1 MFGEIPMKLLCIL
14 SLLALGLTSCATMTV
29 EECKVADWKSVGYK
43 DGTNGET
50 PDYFSKHGKACS
62 KANVT
67 PDIMAWQQGRAMGL
81 KSYCT
86 SSNAYNMGLAGKK
99 LNLVCN
105 VDNINV
111 LQVQNRKGLLIYKIE
126 ADRKEIERL
135 REQRDKF
142 YSGDNLG
149 YKNRDKAREYV
160 NTIYNKIRSIQER
173 INDEQNELY
182 QLR

>member
-1 MFGEIPMKLLCIL
+1 M
-14 SLLALGLTSCATMTV
+14 
-29 EECKVADWKSVGYK
+29 
-43 DGTNGET
+43 
-50 PDYFSKHGKACS
+50 
-62 KANVT
+62 
-67 PDIMAWQQGRAMGL
+67 
-81 KSYCT
+81 
-86 SSNAYNMGLAGKK
+86 
-99 LNLVCN
+99 
-105 VDNINV
+105 